1 MHHRPTDGQLALE
14 RQMMQGPLCQAMPST
29 PAVSFLVPA
38 RNRPEELKAALASCL
53 AQSCD
58 AWEAVVVD
66 DHSNEADLQELVTAF
81 GDDRF
86 RYALL
91 ADGQRGVSAARNQ
104 AIKLAHSP
112 RLLTLDSDDLNNPH
126 RAARC
131 LELLSPNK
139 PQLIYTRVRLFS
151 ADRPA
156 GRPKPVLQPF
166 SAALLEMF
174 NFITNPGTA
183 FTRKAFE
190 AAGEGFRPSLSLAE
204 DYDLYL
210 RMARAGVTIRAIDEE
225 HVSYRKHPKATTSRR
240 QAELHEAVMTVR
252 QLNGVKPFPIEAI
265 RSHALPELARNL
277 LDNPDQR
284 ALWQDDRWSNP

>member
-1 MHHRPTDGQLALE
+1 MVNSRASHR
-14 RQMMQGPLCQAMPST
+14 MMQRQIGPAMPST
-29 PAVSFLVPA
+29 PAVSFLIPA

-58 AWEAVVVD
+58 AWEALVVD
-66 DHSNEADLQELVTAF
+66 DHSESVDLQELVEAF
-81 GDDRF
+81 GDARLRYF
-86 RYALL
+86 RL
-91 ADGQRGVSAARNQ
+91 AAGERGVSAARNR
-104 AIKLAHSP
+104 AIALAHSP
-112 RLLTLDSDDLNNPH
+112 RLLTFDSDDLNHPH

-131 LELLSPNK
+131 QELLDPDH

-151 ADRPA
+151 ATRPS

-166 SAALLEMF
+166 SAALLEMV

-190 AAGEGFRPSLSLAE
+190 AAEGGFRTSLSLAE

-210 RMARAGVTIRAIDEE
+210 RMARAGVSIHAIDEE
-225 HVSYRKHPKATTSRR
+225 HVSYRKHPDAATHRR
-240 QAELHEAVMTVR
+240 QGELHEAVMTVR
-252 QLNGVKPFPIEAI
+252 RLNGVDPFPLEAI
-265 RSHALPELARNL
+265 ANHALPQLARNL

-284 ALWQDDRWSNP
+284 ALWQDDRWRDA

>member
-1 MHHRPTDGQLALE
+1 MVNSRAKHR
-14 RQMMQGPLCQAMPST
+14 MMQDQIGPAMPST
-29 PAVSFLVPA
+29 PAVSFLIPA
-38 RNRPEELKAALASCL
+38 RNRPVELKAALASCL

-58 AWEAVVVD
+58 AWEALVVD
-66 DHSNEADLQELVTAF
+66 DHSDTADLEELVKAF
-81 GDDRF
+81 GDARL
-86 RYALL
+86 RYSHLTT
-91 ADGQRGVSAARNQ
+91 GEHGVSAARNR
-104 AIKLAHSP
+104 AISLARSP
-112 RLLTLDSDDLNNPH
+112 RLLTLDSDDLNHPH

-131 LELLSPNK
+131 QELLDPDH

-151 ADRPA
+151 AARPS

-183 FTRKAFE
+183 FTRKAVE
-190 AAGEGFRPSLSLAE
+190 AAGGGFRPSLSLAE

-210 RMARAGVTIRAIDEE
+210 RMARAGVSISAINEE
-225 HVSYRKHPKATTSRR
+225 HVSYRKHPEATTRRR

-252 QLNGVKPFPIEAI
+252 RLNGVKPFSVEAI
-265 RSHALPELARNL
+265 RTHAVPELARNL

-284 ALWQDDRWSNP
+284 ALWHDDRWNDS

>member
-1 MHHRPTDGQLALE
+1 MQGQL
-14 RQMMQGPLCQAMPST
+14 GPSMPLM
-29 PAVSFLVPA
+29 PDVSFLIPA

-53 AQSCD
+53 AQSSE

-66 DHSNEADLQELVTAF
+66 DHSDSADLKDLVE
-81 GDDRF
+81 GF
-86 RYALL
+86 RDARLRYTHLP
-91 ADGQRGVSAARNQ
+91 DGERGVSAARNK
-104 AIKLAHSP
+104 AIALARSP
-112 RLLTLDSDDLNNPH
+112 RLLTLDSDDLNHPH

-131 LELLSPNK
+131 QELLDANQ

-151 ADRPA
+151 AAKPG

-166 SAALLEMF
+166 SAELLEMV

-183 FTRKAFE
+183 FTRLAFA
-190 AAGEGFRPSLSLAE
+190 AAGGGFRPNLTLAE

-225 HVSYRKHPKATTSRR
+225 HVSYRKHPEATTHRR
-240 QAELHEAVMTVR
+240 HTELHEAVMTVR
-252 QLNGVKPFPIEAI
+252 RLNGVPPFPLEAI
-265 RSHALPELARNL
+265 QTHALPELASNL

-284 ALWQDDRWSNP
+284 ALWQDDRWNDA

>member
-1 MHHRPTDGQLALE
+1 MVNSCGEHRMMRGQLG
-14 RQMMQGPLCQAMPST
+14 QPMPWM
-29 PAVSFLVPA
+29 PAVSFLIPA

-53 AQSCD
+53 AQSCH

-66 DHSNEADLQELVTAF
+66 DHSNETDLQALVAAF
-81 GDDRF
+81 GDERL
-86 RYALL
+86 RYARLT
-91 ADGQRGVSAARNQ
+91 DGQHGVSAARNQ
-104 AIKLAHSP
+104 AIKLAQSP
-112 RLLTLDSDDLNNPH
+112 RLITLDSDDLNNPH

-131 LELLSPNK
+131 LELLDPKK

-151 ADRPA
+151 ADRP
-156 GRPKPVLQPF
+156 GGLSKRVLQPF

-225 HVSYRKHPKATTSRR
+225 HVSYRKHPKAPPVV
-240 QAELHEAVMTVR
+240 A
-252 QLNGVKPFPIEAI
+252 KPNCMK
-265 RSHALPELARNL
+265 R
-277 LDNPDQR
+277 
-284 ALWQDDRWSNP
+284 

>member
-1 MHHRPTDGQLALE
+1 MRGQLG
-14 RQMMQGPLCQAMPST
+14 QPMPWM
-29 PAVSFLVPA
+29 PAVSFLIQPQ
-38 RNRPEELKAALASCL
+38 REELKAALASCL
-53 AQSCD
+53 AQSCH

-66 DHSNEADLQELVTAF
+66 DHSNETDLQALVAAF
-81 GDDRF
+81 GDERL
-86 RYALL
+86 RYARLT
-91 ADGQRGVSAARNQ
+91 DGQHGVSAARNQ
-104 AIKLAHSP
+104 AIKLAQSP
-112 RLLTLDSDDLNNPH
+112 RLITLDSDDLNNPH

-131 LELLSPNK
+131 LELLDPKK

-151 ADRPA
+151 ADRP
-156 GRPKPVLQPF
+156 GGLSKRVLQPF

-284 ALWQDDRWSNP
+284 ALWQDDRWSNA

>member
-1 MHHRPTDGQLALE
+1 
-14 RQMMQGPLCQAMPST
+14 MPWE
-29 PAVSFLVPA
+29 PAVSFLIPA
-38 RNRPEELKAALASCL
+38 RNRPEELRATLASCL

-66 DHSNEADLQELVTAF
+66 DHSNEADLQALVGDF
-81 GDDRF
+81 HDDRL
-86 RYALL
+86 RYTRL
-91 ADGQRGVSAARNQ
+91 ANDEQGVSTARNR
-104 AIKLAHSP
+104 AITMARSP
-112 RLLTLDSDDLNNPH
+112 LLLTLDSDDLNHPH

-131 LELLSPNK
+131 QELLDPDH
-139 PQLIYTRVRLFS
+139 PQLIYSRVRLFS
-151 ADRPA
+151 AARPS
-156 GRPKPVLQPF
+156 GRPKPVLQTF
-166 SAALLEMF
+166 SAALLEMV

-183 FTRKAFE
+183 FTRRALD
-190 AAGEGFRPSLSLAE
+190 AAGGGFRPSLSLAE

-210 RMARAGVTIRAIDEE
+210 RMARAGVSIRAIDEE

-252 QLNGVKPFPIEAI
+252 RLNGVKPFPIEAI

-284 ALWQDDRWSNP
+284 ALWQDDRWNDA

>member
-1 MHHRPTDGQLALE
+1 
-14 RQMMQGPLCQAMPST
+14 MQGQHGQPMPWT
-29 PAVSFLVPA
+29 PAVSFLIPA
-38 RNRPEELKAALASCL
+38 RNRPKELKAALASCL

-58 AWEAVVVD
+58 DWEAVVVD
-66 DHSNEADLQELVTAF
+66 DHSNETDLQGLVASF
-81 GDDRF
+81 GDERL
-86 RYALL
+86 RYARL

-104 AIKLAHSP
+104 AIALAHSP

-131 LELLSPNK
+131 LELLDPTK
-139 PQLIYTRVRLFS
+139 LQLIYTRVRLFS
-151 ADRPA
+151 ESRPS

-166 SAALLEMF
+166 SGALLEMF

-190 AAGEGFRPSLSLAE
+190 AAGEGFRPRLSLAE

-225 HVSYRKHPKATTSRR
+225 HVSYRKHPKATTRRR

-252 QLNGVKPFPIEAI
+252 RLNGVKPFPIEAI
-265 RSHALPELARNL
+265 RAHALPELAGNL
-277 LDNPDQR
+277 LDNPDQK
-284 ALWQDDRWSNP
+284 AVWQDDRWSNA

>member
-1 MHHRPTDGQLALE
+1 M
-14 RQMMQGPLCQAMPST
+14 SWT
-29 PAVSFLVPA
+29 PAVSFLIPVK
-38 RNRPEELKAALASCL
+38 NRPKELKTAMASCI
-53 AQSCD
+53 AQSLD
-58 AWEAVVVD
+58 EWEALVVD
-66 DHSNEADLQELVTAF
+66 DHSENVDLERLVEAF
-81 GDDRF
+81 GDTRL
-86 RYALL
+86 RYTRLPA
-91 ADGQRGVSAARNQ
+91 GERGVSAARNR
-104 AIKLAHSP
+104 AIALARSP

-131 LELLSPNK
+131 LELLDPNK
-139 PQLIYTRVRLFS
+139 LQLVYTRVRLFS
-151 ADRPA
+151 ESQPA
-156 GRPKPVLQPF
+156 GRPKPLLQPF

-252 QLNGVKPFPIEAI
+252 RLNGVKPFPIEAI

-277 LDNPDQR
+277 LDNPDQK

>member
-1 MHHRPTDGQLALE
+1 MVNSRGAH
-14 RQMMQGPLCQAMPST
+14 QMMQVQTAPAMHST
-29 PAVSFLVPA
+29 PTVSFLIPA
-38 RNRPEELKAALASCL
+38 HNRPEELKAALASCL
-53 AQSCD
+53 TQSCD

-66 DHSNEADLQELVTAF
+66 DHSNEADLQALVAAF
-81 GDDRF
+81 GDERL
-86 RYALL
+86 RYARL
-91 ADGQRGVSAARNQ
+91 ADGQRGISAARNQ
-104 AIKLAHSP
+104 AIALAHSP

-131 LELLSPNK
+131 QELLDPNK

-151 ADRPA
+151 ESRPA

-166 SAALLEMF
+166 SADLLEMV

-190 AAGEGFRPSLSLAE
+190 SAGEGFRPSLSLAE
-204 DYDLYL
+204 DYDVYL
-210 RMARAGVTIRAIDEE
+210 RMARAGVTINAIDEE

-252 QLNGVKPFPIEAI
+252 RLNGVKPFPIEAI
-265 RSHALPELARNL
+265 RAHALPELARNL
-277 LDNPDQR
+277 LDNPAQR
-284 ALWQDDRWSNP
+284 AMWQDDRWSDA

>member
-1 MHHRPTDGQLALE
+1 
-14 RQMMQGPLCQAMPST
+14 MPWT
-29 PAVSFLVPA
+29 PAVSFLIPA

-66 DHSNEADLQELVTAF
+66 DHSDNADLLALVAAF
-81 GDDRF
+81 DDSRL
-86 RYALL
+86 RYYRLP
-91 ADGQRGVSAARNQ
+91 DGERGVSAARNQ
-104 AIKLAHSP
+104 AVALARSP
-112 RLLTLDSDDLNNPH
+112 RLLTFDSDDLNHPH

-131 LELLSPNK
+131 RELLDPDH

-151 ADRPA
+151 ATHPS
-156 GRPKPVLQPF
+156 GSPKQVLQPF
-166 SAALLEMF
+166 TAALLEMI

-183 FTRKAFE
+183 FTVKAFE
-190 AAGEGFRPSLSLAE
+190 AAGDGFRPSLSLAE

-225 HVSYRKHPKATTSRR
+225 HVSYRKHPKATTNRR

-252 QLNGVKPFPIEAI
+252 RLNGVKPFPIEAI
-265 RSHALPELARNL
+265 RSHSLPELARNL

-284 ALWQDDRWSNP
+284 ALWQDDRWNDA

>member
-1 MHHRPTDGQLALE
+1 
-14 RQMMQGPLCQAMPST
+14 MPWE
-29 PAVSFLVPA
+29 PAVSFLIPA
-38 RNRPEELKAALASCL
+38 RNRPERLKATLASCL

-66 DHSNEADLQELVTAF
+66 DHSNEADLQALVRGF
-81 GDDRF
+81 HDDRL
-86 RYALL
+86 RYARL
-91 ADGQRGVSAARNQ
+91 ADDERGVSAARNQ
-104 AIKLAHSP
+104 AIRLAHSH

-131 LELLSPNK
+131 WELLDPNT

-151 ADRPA
+151 EAQAA

-166 SAALLEMF
+166 SAALLEMI

-190 AAGEGFRPSLSLAE
+190 AAGGGGFRTSLSLAE

-210 RMARAGVTIRAIDEE
+210 RMARAGVTISAIDEE
-225 HVSYRKHPKATTSRR
+225 HVSYRKHPEATTRR
-240 QAELHEAVMTVR
+240 RKAELHEAVMTVR
-252 QLNGVKPFPIEAI
+252 RLNEVKPFSVEAI
-265 RSHALPELARNL
+265 RTHALPELARNL
-277 LDNPDQR
+277 LDNTDQK
-284 ALWQDDRWSNP
+284 ALWHDDRWNDS